1 MAFDVLIEF
10 FQCSFPPTTLE
21 FLRIVKKMQP
31 ESLMMT
37 HGYVPEWS
45 ENAVKCPIYQTSTFV
60 FPNAEAGKR
69 FFALAYGKTEA
80 LHGEQPG
87 LIYSRLNNPNLQI
100 LEERLALWEEA
111 DGAAV
116 FESGMSAIS
125 TVFLTFLKP
134 GDRLLISNPVYGG
147 THHFVHHYLPSIGV
161 HVEHFTAETDLKSL
175 KEELC
180 QPGRGEEIKL
190 IYAETPANPTN
201 DVIDLEA
208 LGQLKK
214 ALMEA
219 HKTEVRMAV
228 DNTYLGPIW
237 QKPMEWGA
245 DMSCYSA
252 TKFLSGHSDLI
263 AGAVTGTAESIQ
275 AIKTLRTFLGNMAS
289 PNTCWL
295 LTRSLE
301 TLKIRMTRQSENALH
316 VVRFLES
323 HPKVTRVYFPGWPS
337 QGSDQMAIHQK
348 QSASHGAMI
357 SFDVQ
362 GGESSAFTVLNNVL
376 LIKLAVSLGSNESLA
391 QHPYHMTHADMPDDE
406 KESLHLT
413 DAMIRLSVGIEDP
426 EDLIQD
432 LRQALDLV

>member
-1 MAFDVLIEF
+1 M
-10 FQCSFPPTTLE
+10 
-21 FLRIVKKMQP
+21 KP

-60 FPNAEAGKR
+60 FPTAESGKR
-69 FFALAYGKTEA
+69 FFALAYGKIEA
-80 LHGEQPG
+80 TQDEKPG

-100 LEERLALWEEA
+100 LEERLSLWENA
-111 DGAAV
+111 QDSAV

-147 THHFVHHYLPSIGV
+147 THHFVHSYLQSIGI
-161 HVEHFTAETDLKSL
+161 HVEHFTAETDLTSL
-175 KEELC
+175 KKELC
-180 QPGRGEEIKL
+180 EDPRGSQIKL

-201 DVIDLEA
+201 AVIDMKL
-208 LGQLKK
+208 LGEMKI
-214 ALMEA
+214 ALMKA
-219 HKTEVRMAV
+219 HNTDVKMAI

-237 QKPMEWGA
+237 QKPMDWGA

-263 AGAVTGTAESIQ
+263 AGAITGNKESLL
-275 AIKTLRTFLGNMAS
+275 AIKSLRTFLGNMAS

-301 TLKIRMTRQSENALH
+301 TLSIRMKKQAENALSVVDFLQNHNH
-316 VVRFLES
+316 VS
-323 HPKVTRVYFPGWPS
+323 RVYFPGLDS
-337 QGSDQMAIHQK
+337 QGEKQVSIHK
-348 QSASHGAMI
+348 RQSESSGAMI
-357 SFDVQ
+357 SFDVK
-362 GGESSAFTVLNNVL
+362 GGEESAFRVLNKLN

-391 QHPYHMTHADMPDDE
+391 QHPFHMTHADMPDEE
-406 KESLHLT
+406 KESLKLT
-413 DAMIRLSVGIEDP
+413 DSMIRLSIGIEDP

-432 LRQALDLV
+432 LKQAMEGL

>member
-1 MAFDVLIEF
+1 M
-10 FQCSFPPTTLE
+10 
-21 FLRIVKKMQP
+21 KP

-69 FFALAYGKTEA
+69 FFALAYGKTDPHA
-80 LHGEQPG
+80 GEKPG

-100 LEERLALWEEA
+100 LEERLALWEDAA
-111 DGAAV
+111 DAAV

-161 HVEHFTAETDLKSL
+161 HVEHFDAETDLSEL
-175 KEELC
+175 RAELC
-180 QPGRGEEIKL
+180 SSERGGQIKL

-201 DVIDLEA
+201 AVVDLKA
-208 LGQLKK
+208 LGELKA
-214 ALMEA
+214 ALKNS
-219 HKTEVRMAV
+219 HGTEIRLAV

-237 QKPMEWGA
+237 QKPLEWGA

-263 AGAVTGTAESIQ
+263 AGAVTGTAECLL

-301 TLKIRMTRQSENALH
+301 TLSIRMERQASNALQ
-316 VVRFLES
+316 VLSFLES
-323 HPKVTRVYFPGWPS
+323 HPAVERVYFPGHS
-337 QGSDQMAIHQK
+337 NQGAKQQAIHAR
-348 QSASHGAMI
+348 QSPSAGAMI
-357 SFDVQ
+357 SFDVR
-362 GGESSAFTVLNNVL
+362 GGEASAFRVLNSFQ

-391 QHPYHMTHADMPDDE
+391 QHPYHMTHADMPDEE
-406 KESLHLT
+406 KESLQLT
-413 DAMIRLSVGIEDP
+413 DSMIRLSVGIEDP
-426 EDLIQD
+426 QDLIED
-432 LRQALDLV
+432 LRQALAPL

>member
-1 MAFDVLIEF
+1 
-10 FQCSFPPTTLE
+10 
-21 FLRIVKKMQP
+21 MQP

-69 FFALAYGKTEA
+69 FFALAYGKLEPNS
-80 LHGEQPG
+80 GEQPG

-100 LEERLALWEEA
+100 LEERLALWENA

-161 HVEHFTAETDLKSL
+161 HVEHFTADTDLAELQK
-175 KEELC
+175 ELC
-180 QPGRGEEIKL
+180 RDSRGAEIKL

-201 DVIDLEA
+201 DVIDLKA
-208 LGQLKK
+208 LGDLKK
-214 ALMEA
+214 ALAE
-219 HKTEVRMAV
+219 HYGTEVRMAV

-237 QKPMEWGA
+237 QKPMEFGA

-263 AGAVTGTAESIQ
+263 AGAVTGTSESIT

-301 TLKIRMTRQSENALH
+301 TLKIRMTRQAENALH
-316 VVRFLES
+316 VVRFLEAHS
-323 HPKVTRVYFPGWPS
+323 KVSRVYFPGWLS
-337 QGSDQMAIHQK
+337 QGEEQVRIHQQ
-348 QSASHGAMI
+348 QSTSHGAMI
-357 SFDVQ
+357 SFDVV
-362 GGESSAFTVLNNVL
+362 GGEAGAFTVLNNL
-376 LIKLAVSLGSNESLA
+376 HLIKLAVSLGSNESLA
-391 QHPYHMTHADMPDDE
+391 QHPYHMTHADMPEDE
-406 KESLHLT
+406 KNSLHLT

-432 LRQALDLV
+432 LRQALDLL

>member
-1 MAFDVLIEF
+1 M
-10 FQCSFPPTTLE
+10 
-21 FLRIVKKMQP
+21 KKMQP

-69 FFALAYGKTEA
+69 FFALAYGKLEPEF
-80 LHGEQPG
+80 GEKPG

-100 LEERLALWEEA
+100 LEERLALWEDAA
-111 DGAAV
+111 DSAV

-134 GDRLLISNPVYGG
+134 GDRLLVSNPVYGG

-161 HVEHFTAETDLKSL
+161 HVEHFTAETDLEALQKD
-175 KEELC
+175 LC
-180 QPGRGEEIKL
+180 SDSRGKEIKL

-201 DVIDLEA
+201 AVIDLEGLGSLKQA
-208 LGQLKK
+208 LKDTYLTDVK
-214 ALMEA
+214 L
-219 HKTEVRMAV
+219 AV

-263 AGAVTGTAESIQ
+263 AGAVTGTAECIL

-301 TLKIRMTRQSENALH
+301 TLSIRMNRQAENALQ
-316 VVRFLES
+316 VVTFLQG
-323 HPKVTRVYFPGWPS
+323 HPAVTRVYFLGLDGQGAS
-337 QGSDQMAIHQK
+337 QVAIHHK
-348 QSASHGAMI
+348 QSPSSGAMI
-357 SFDVQ
+357 SFDVK
-362 GGESSAFTVLNNVL
+362 GGESAAFHVLNSFH

-391 QHPYHMTHADMPDDE
+391 QHPFHMTHADVPDDE
-406 KESLHLT
+406 KESLQLT
-413 DAMIRLSVGIEDP
+413 ASMIRLSVGIEAP
-426 EDLIQD
+426 EDLIED
-432 LRQALDLV
+432 LRQAMESL